1 MKTSLSFFIS
11 VLADPTLGFNAG
23 LSAKKGVK
31 FELVDASGKVVDKFV
46 RGTDADPFEE
56 EPLSENKEA
65 SYSRVP
71 DGTGDWAYAA
81 PTLGTANG
89 EKTGDIEG
97 YNK

>member
-1 MKTSLSFFIS
+1 M
-11 VLADPTLGFNAG
+11 LADPTLGFNAG

-31 FELVDASGKVVDKFV
+31 VELVDASGKVVDKFV

-81 PTLGTANG
+81 PTLSTANG

>member
-31 FELVDASGKVVDKFV
+31 FELVDASGKVVDKFI
-46 RGTDADPFEE
+46 R
-56 EPLSENKEA
+56 
-65 SYSRVP
+65 
-71 DGTGDWAYAA
+71 GTGDWAYAA
-81 PTLGTANG
+81 PTLSTANG